1 MMEWF
6 ERKYKVCNKE
16 EKGIDEEKYVKID
29 MKRNKKIVSV
39 TTSKIRRDT
48 ETEEI
53 GLSMNLC
60 CRMNM

>member
-1 MMEWF
+1 M
-6 ERKYKVCNKE
+6 CNKE
-16 EKGIDEEKYVKID
+16 ENGIEEEKYVKID